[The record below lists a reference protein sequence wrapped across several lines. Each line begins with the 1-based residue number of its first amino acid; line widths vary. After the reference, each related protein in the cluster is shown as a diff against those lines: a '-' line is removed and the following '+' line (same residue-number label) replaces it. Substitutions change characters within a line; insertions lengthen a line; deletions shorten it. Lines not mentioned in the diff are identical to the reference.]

1 MQYSV
6 WWCWIFWNGVIY
18 LQVYCYNRYLR
29 GYEYREGIRQELRF
43 WRVMLREDIV
53 DNRLKDDVRVYDV
66 DVEIDVDVDVDVDVY
81 YCG

>member
-1 MQYSV
+1 M
-6 WWCWIFWNGVIY
+6 
-18 LQVYCYNRYLR
+18 R
-29 GYEYREGIRQELRF
+29 GCEYREGIRYELRF

-66 DVEIDVDVDVDVDVY
+66 DVEIDVDVDVDVD

>member
-1 MQYSV
+1 
-6 WWCWIFWNGVIY
+6 
-18 LQVYCYNRYLR
+18 
-29 GYEYREGIRQELRF
+29 
-43 WRVMLREDIV
+43 MLREDIV